1 VKIFLLTFPK
11 AAEWYSPLIHKGGG
25 TCQNTT
31 SLCPSHQMSGRSFPQ
46 LQPGSPNFHIKGKME
61 FSLLNSGFHLYHN
74 IWRDWV
80 HLMGSFCVFCN
91 FSHQLSFGGSRGLK
105 STVLTKTCKG
115 GHLFHQCVI
124 ILSLFMSYSSPGIFE
139 LSGAG
144 CRDQ

>member
-1 VKIFLLTFPK
+1 
-11 AAEWYSPLIHKGGG
+11 
-25 TCQNTT
+25 
-31 SLCPSHQMSGRSFPQ
+31 MSGRSFPQ
-46 LQPGSPNFHIKGKME
+46 LQPGSLNFHMKGKME

-105 STVLTKTCKG
+105 STVLTKTSKG

-124 ILSLFMSYSSPGIFE
+124 ILSLFMSYSSPGISE
-139 LSGAG
+139 
-144 CRDQ
+144 